1 MDGDFSDIDFF
12 DVLFGVFIFELGVK
26 DLLGVVFA
34 AVAVAVGVA
43 VCVVAVV
50 VAVVASVFLLGV
62 CAVLSWGMNR
72 ICRTGSTTYQCN

>member
-26 DLLGVVFA
+26 DLMGVVVV
-34 AVAVAVGVA
+34 AVAVAIGVA
-43 VCVVAVV
+43 VGV
-50 VAVVASVFLLGV
+50 VAVVASVLLLGV

-72 ICRTGSTTYQCN
+72 ICSTGSTT